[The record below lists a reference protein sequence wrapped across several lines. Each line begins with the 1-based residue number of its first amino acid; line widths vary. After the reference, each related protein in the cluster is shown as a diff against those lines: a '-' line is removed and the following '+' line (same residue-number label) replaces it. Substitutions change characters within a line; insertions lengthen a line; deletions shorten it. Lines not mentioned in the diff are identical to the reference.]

1 MTFLDGVLLF
11 IIIYFIW
18 AGFKSGFI
26 RTAGAILGLLVGVYL
41 ASHYYEMLAG
51 AWIWLFFGSE
61 LVAKIVMFI
70 LIFLLVD
77 KLFKLVV
84 FVIDKAFN
92 LLRFIPF
99 SKLANKLA
107 GSVFGL
113 IEGSLIGGLI
123 IYILVRFPV
132 SESLQG
138 AIKGSEL
145 AKQLLYF
152 VNILTPLIPEALE
165 KMEILVK

>member
-1 MTFLDGVLLF
+1 MTFFDGVLLF
-11 IIIYFIW
+11 IILYFIW

-26 RTAGAILGLLVGVYL
+26 RTVGSILGLLIGVYL
-41 ASHYYEMLAG
+41 ASRYYEMLAG
-51 AWIWLFFGSE
+51 AWTWLFFGN
-61 LVAKIVMFI
+61 VIIAKIVIFI

-77 KLFKLVV
+77 RLFKLAV

-107 GSVFGL
+107 GAVFGL
-113 IEGSLIGGLI
+113 IEGSLIGGMI
-123 IYILVRFPV
+123 IFILVRFPI
-132 SESLQG
+132 SQSLVG
-138 AIKGSEL
+138 AIKGSQL
-145 AKQLLYF
+145 ANQLLYF
-152 VNILTPLIPEALE
+152 VNVLTPLIPEALK